1 MDLNN
6 GANNESK
13 RITVIK
19 PKAGL
24 SLTDLTELWRYRE
37 LFYILAARDIK
48 VRYKQTV
55 FGSLW
60 AIAQPLLTM
69 AIFSFFFGK
78 LAQIPSE
85 GIPYPIFS
93 YSGLLLWMFF
103 NNAVNIA
110 SSSLLNDARL
120 ISKVYFPRL
129 ILPIATTFVSIVDYF
144 VAGSIL
150 ILMMFFYKVTF
161 HPMILLVPIILFFTW
176 MLSAGLSLF
185 FSALYIRYRDIKY
198 VIPFFFQL
206 LIFMTP
212 VIYPISVS
220 GRFKWLLQLNP
231 MSGLIEAHRV
241 LILGNYPIDWRILL
255 ISIVFT
261 IIIFISGLLYFKRV
275 ERYFADII

>member
-1 MDLNN
+1 
-6 GANNESK
+6 
-13 RITVIK
+13 
-19 PKAGL
+19 
-24 SLTDLTELWRYRE
+24 
-37 LFYILAARDIK
+37 
-48 VRYKQTV
+48 
-55 FGSLW
+55 
-60 AIAQPLLTM
+60 
-69 AIFSFFFGK
+69 
-78 LAQIPSE
+78 
-85 GIPYPIFS
+85 
-93 YSGLLLWMFF
+93 
-103 NNAVNIA
+103 
-110 SSSLLNDARL
+110 
-120 ISKVYFPRL
+120 
-129 ILPIATTFVSIVDYF
+129 
-144 VAGSIL
+144 
-150 ILMMFFYKVTF
+150 MMFFYKVTF

>member
-69 AIFSFFFGK
+69 EIFSFFFGK

>member
-212 VIYPISVS
+212 VIYPISLS

>member
-212 VIYPISVS
+212 VIYPIS